1 MFIKLIKKISS
12 FFPIIK
18 FGANM
23 SKVEYFKMILYKECQ
38 DRNCMFFYYY
48 VDHMLKY
55 FSTCKVRDRNKATIC
70 LSISTIDTD
79 DDIFDM
85 VNSTMRTVYDISDF
99 NINSCFSMKIRGE
112 LKYDDNYH
120 CYDGF
125 KYIGSS
131 DRMLDI
137 QLDVDFDKI
146 KLPKVVVEEK

>member
-1 MFIKLIKKISS
+1 MFIKLIKKVSS
-12 FFPIIK
+12 FFPIK

>member
-1 MFIKLIKKISS
+1 MFIEFIKKVSS
-12 FFPIIK
+12 LFSIK

-23 SKVEYFKMILYKECQ
+23 NKVEYFKMILYKECQ

-55 FSTCKVRDRNKATIC
+55 FDTCKVRDRSKATIR

-79 DDIFDM
+79 DDIFDL
-85 VNSTMRTVYDISDF
+85 VLSTMRTVYDEPNFD
-99 NINSCFSMKIRGE
+99 INSCFSMKIRGE
-112 LKYDDNYH
+112 LKYDDNYD
-120 CYDGF
+120 CYAGF
-125 KYIGSS
+125 KYIGSK

-137 QLDVDFDKI
+137 QLDVDFNKI